1 MSFFNAADSVD
12 SRLLMVDT
20 GVATNLTVTSLVFHR
35 STSGPEEADELT
47 FCPRLRKLLPVL
59 LAGRALPR

>member
-20 GVATNLTVTSLVFHR
+20 GVATNLTVYSLV
-35 STSGPEEADELT
+35 TTKVPTGPEA
-47 FCPRLRKLLPVL
+47 
-59 LAGRALPR
+59 AG